1 MVEWLT
7 EPWQYE
13 FMQRALWAG
22 LLVSAAGA
30 VVGAFVVV
38 KGLAFMSDAVAH
50 SSLAGAAVAFVAGGS
65 SVAISLGAVVAA
77 VVTAIGVSIITR
89 TSRLREDTAIGLLF
103 AGFFGFAV
111 LLISSSRSYALDL
124 NSFIVG
130 NILGVGQSDL
140 VLMGILTALVL
151 ALTFVFYR
159 ELLFTSYDP
168 VMAAASGVPV
178 NLVHMGLLSLV
189 AVAAVIAFRLVGV
202 VLVMAMLVAPAASAA
217 LLVRRM
223 PVIMALGAVAGVVS
237 TVSGLYI
244 SFHADLAAGP
254 AIVIVAILIFVATYV
269 LADRGLGVPRR
280 LRRRPDTTT
289 GFPMNGNSLR

>member
-1 MVEWLT
+1 MVEWLS

-22 LLVSAAGA
+22 LLVSVAGA

-50 SSLAGAAVAFVAGGS
+50 SSLAGAAVAFVIGGGS
-65 SVAISLGAVVAA
+65 IAISIGAVIAA
-77 VVTAIGVSIITR
+77 VVTAISVSTLSR
-89 TSRLREDTAIGLLF
+89 TAQLREDTAIGLLF
-103 AGFFGFAV
+103 AAFFGFAI

-130 NILGVGQSDL
+130 NILGVLPDDL
-140 VLMGILTALVL
+140 WLMAALTAIVL
-151 ALTFVFYR
+151 LLTLLFYR

-178 NLVHMGLLSLV
+178 NLVHTGLLTLV
-189 AVAAVIAFRLVGV
+189 ALAAVIAFRLVGV
-202 VLVMAMLVAPAASAA
+202 VLVMAMLVAPAATAG

-223 PVIMALGAVAGVVS
+223 PQIMAVAALLGVVS
-237 TVSGLYI
+237 TVVGLYA
-244 SFHADLAAGP
+244 SFHLDVAAGP
-254 AIVIVAILIFVATYV
+254 AIVMTAIAAFVVAYV
-269 LADRGLGVPRR
+269 FADRGLALPRR
-280 LRRRPDTTT
+280 LTQRGRPAT
-289 GFPMNGNSLR
+289 S

>member
-1 MVEWLT
+1 MVDWLT

-22 LLVSAAGA
+22 VLVSLAGA

-50 SSLAGAAVAFVAGGS
+50 SSLAGAAVAFVAGGT

-77 VVTAIGVSIITR
+77 VLTAVGVSVITR

-111 LLISSSRSYALDL
+111 LLISRSRSYALDL

-130 NILGVGQSDL
+130 NILGVSQDDL
-140 VLMGILTALVL
+140 ILMGILTLIVL
-151 ALTFVFYR
+151 LLTLVFYR
-159 ELLFTSYDP
+159 ELLFTAYDP

-178 NLVHMGLLSLV
+178 NLVHMGLLTLV
-189 AVAAVIAFRLVGV
+189 ALAAVIAFRLVGV
-202 VLVMAMLVAPAASAA
+202 VLVMAMLVAPAASGA

-223 PVIMALGAVAGVVS
+223 PVIMALGTVVGLLS
-237 TVSGLYI
+237 TVAGLYI

-254 AIVIVAILIFVATYV
+254 AIVVVAILVFVATYL
-269 LADRGLGVPRR
+269 LADRGLGLPRR
-280 LRRRPDTTT
+280 IAGRSGT
-289 GFPMNGNSLR
+289 GGGLPTVRG

>member
-1 MVEWLT
+1 MVDWLT

-13 FMQRALWAG
+13 FMRRALWAG
-22 LLVSAAGA
+22 VLVSLAGA

-50 SSLAGAAVAFVAGGS
+50 SSLAGAAVAFVAGGT

-77 VVTAIGVSIITR
+77 VMTAVGVSVITR

-111 LLISSSRSYALDL
+111 LLISRSRSYALDL

-130 NILGVGQSDL
+130 NILGVGESDL
-140 VLMGILTALVL
+140 VLMGILTAIVL
-151 ALTFVFYR
+151 GLTLIFYR
-159 ELLFTSYDP
+159 ELLFTAYDP

-202 VLVMAMLVAPAASAA
+202 VLVMAMLVAPAASGA

-223 PVIMALGAVAGVVS
+223 PMIMAVGVVAGLAS
-237 TVSGLYI
+237 TVSGLYM

-254 AIVIVAILIFVATYV
+254 AIVIVAILIFVATYA
-269 LADRGLGVPRR
+269 LADRGLALPRR
-280 LRRRPDTTT
+280 MTGRRVPEGRAPSP
-289 GFPMNGNSLR
+289 GG